1 MKQKVDMLMC
11 WCLRCIRLLELLEGC
26 RENGDGLMP
35 VERVFERIPQGAAS
49 IYEAPVGMK

>member
-26 RENGDGLMP
+26 REKGDGLMP
-35 VERVFERIPQGAAS
+35 VERVFERIPQGAS